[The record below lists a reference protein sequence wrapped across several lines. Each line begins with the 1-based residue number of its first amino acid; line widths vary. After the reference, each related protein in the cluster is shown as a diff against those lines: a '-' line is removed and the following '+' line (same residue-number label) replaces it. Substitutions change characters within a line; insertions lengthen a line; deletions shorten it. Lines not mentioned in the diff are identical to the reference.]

1 MKFTSIIIFV
11 FLPLLVIGQKYEADS
26 TLLLMGTRFHL
37 KAVSKNKHEATL
49 SVHKGIEEIQRI
61 EKLISSHLQGSQT
74 YKINKQSGKSPV
86 FVHDE
91 LFSLIQRCI
100 KISRITDG
108 AFDITFPPLYE
119 LWKFDGTMNR
129 LPDSMEIKKQLQ
141 LVDYQMIEMDGV
153 SVEVFLPLKGMSIG
167 FGAIGKGYAANMA
180 KRVMVDAGAIGGF
193 VNASGDILFW
203 GENKHNEP
211 WKVAIASPLKDN
223 EMIGDILVNDL
234 AVVTSGNYEKNVEIG
249 GKLYSHIIDPK
260 TGYPVEEVISVTIVG
275 PDAEIADALATA
287 VSVLGVK
294 DGIKLINKIKYF
306 EGLIIDE
313 NLVMH
318 KSEHFEIQN

>member
-1 MKFTSIIIFV
+1 M
-11 FLPLLVIGQKYEADS
+11 FL
-26 TLLLMGTRFHL
+26 
-37 KAVSKNKHEATL
+37 
-49 SVHKGIEEIQRI
+49 
-61 EKLISSHLQGSQT
+61 
-74 YKINKQSGKSPV
+74 
-86 FVHDE
+86 
-91 LFSLIQRCI
+91 
-100 KISRITDG
+100 
-108 AFDITFPPLYE
+108 
-119 LWKFDGTMNR
+119 
-129 LPDSMEIKKQLQ
+129 

-260 TGYPVEEVISVTIVG
+260 TGYPVEEAISVTIVG